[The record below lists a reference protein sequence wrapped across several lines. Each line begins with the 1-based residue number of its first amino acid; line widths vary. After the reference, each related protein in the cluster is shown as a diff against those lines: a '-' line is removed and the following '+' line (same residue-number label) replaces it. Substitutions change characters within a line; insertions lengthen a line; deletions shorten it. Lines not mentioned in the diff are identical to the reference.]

1 MNELRD
7 DERVVS
13 NKVVEKSE
21 KVTEKIRKKKNE
33 QLNKLMKGSDDEDD
47 IRGWV
52 DGEAESENAVSN

>member
-21 KVTEKIRKKKNE
+21 KNTEKIRKKKNE
-33 QLNKLMKGSDDEDD
+33 QLNKLMKDNDSENDD

-52 DGEAESENAVSN
+52 NEEAES